1 MKRSRKAPP
10 SPGRGPD
17 GSLGIA
23 VSSLMSL
30 AVAATWLATRAL
42 DAEPHSGESAAE
54 SLTGVVM
61 DPHTWVVLLTILTS
75 FGLSTF
81 VLTRTLGGAG
91 RRVQPDV
98 ADRLRRI
105 IVSETETD
113 VPASPDVETV
123 LEWIDALHE
132 RNESL
137 LVNNRLLQYEET
149 RLKVVVDHLPDG
161 VLATNADGKILYVNR
176 AAAGMLGLNRKAVA
190 GRPLA
195 EACPDVETLSP
206 QAHRSGRAILTRR
219 DPDGE
224 RAFSLRRASMVD
236 ASGEVTGTV
245 FALRDIT
252 QQESANRA
260 QSEFISQISHE
271 LKAPLNTIVT
281 YVDALADP
289 ELLTED
295 ERREYYNNLNSEAQR
310 MARLISNLLEI
321 SRIELGGLS
330 ARFNFLKPTIL
341 LKDLA
346 ANAIAQMEAQGQTF
360 HATVPENLPA
370 LFGDKDLLSVAFSNL
385 VANAIKYTPPGGT
398 ISLNV
403 REETDAL
410 VVEVRDTGVGIPPD
424 MTERIFE
431 RFVRSEQ
438 HDIQSR
444 PGSGLGLALVKEI
457 VELHEGHVEVESE
470 LGAGSTFRVRLP
482 IRAVNDQINLS
493 AA

>member
-1 MKRSRKAPP
+1 
-10 SPGRGPD
+10 
-17 GSLGIA
+17 
-23 VSSLMSL
+23 
-30 AVAATWLATRAL
+30 
-42 DAEPHSGESAAE
+42 
-54 SLTGVVM
+54 
-61 DPHTWVVLLTILTS
+61 
-75 FGLSTF
+75 
-81 VLTRTLGGAG
+81 
-91 RRVQPDV
+91 
-98 ADRLRRI
+98 
-105 IVSETETD
+105 
-113 VPASPDVETV
+113 
-123 LEWIDALHE
+123 
-132 RNESL
+132 
-137 LVNNRLLQYEET
+137 
-149 RLKVVVDHLPDG
+149 
-161 VLATNADGKILYVNR
+161 
-176 AAAGMLGLNRKAVA
+176 
-190 GRPLA
+190 
-195 EACPDVETLSP
+195 
-206 QAHRSGRAILTRR
+206 
-219 DPDGE
+219 
-224 RAFSLRRASMVD
+224 
-236 ASGEVTGTV
+236 
-245 FALRDIT
+245 
-252 QQESANRA
+252 
-260 QSEFISQISHE
+260 
-271 LKAPLNTIVT
+271 
-281 YVDALADP
+281 
-289 ELLTED
+289 
-295 ERREYYNNLNSEAQR
+295 